1 MLDIKQIRESP
12 DDIKNRLARRGD
24 GFSEKISRLIEIDV
38 ERRKALSESETLKNR
53 KKTLSAQVG
62 KLKKE
67 GNGATEL
74 MEEVKGINTSIKK
87 WDEKAHSSEK
97 EIQYTLLEIP
107 NIPHDSVPD
116 GKDDTANEI
125 IRTWGEIP
133 LFDFEIKNH
142 VELGEA
148 LDIIDMKRA
157 VKIAGSR
164 FSVFKG
170 QGARLMRA
178 LTSFMLDTHTE
189 ENGYQELYPPFMVNR
204 ESMIGTGQLPKFEED
219 LFKLSDDP
227 YYLIPTAEVPVTNFH
242 RDEIL
247 SQESLPVKYT
257 AFTPC
262 FRREAGSYGKD
273 THGLIRQHQFDKV
286 ELVKFVEP
294 DRSFDELDSLVGN
307 AEGILRKLGLA
318 YRVAV
323 LCVGDLG
330 FSAAKT
336 LDLEVWVPSQN
347 AYREISS
354 CSTFSDYQARRAKIR
369 YKKKEDGKTSFVHTI
384 NGSGLAVGRLF
395 VALLENFQQS
405 DGSIA
410 IPELLQPYM
419 NDSKKIEFGH

>member
-1 MLDIKQIRESP
+1 
-12 DDIKNRLARRGD
+12 
-24 GFSEKISRLIEIDV
+24 
-38 ERRKALSESETLKNR
+38 
-53 KKTLSAQVG
+53 
-62 KLKKE
+62 
-67 GNGATEL
+67 
-74 MEEVKGINTSIKK
+74 MEEVKGINTSIKE
-87 WDEKAHSSEK
+87 WDEKAQSSEK
-97 EIQYTLLEIP
+97 EIQDTLLEIP
-107 NIPHDSVPD
+107 NVPHDSVPD
-116 GKDDTANEI
+116 GKDETANEI
-125 IRTWGEIP
+125 IRTCGEIP
-133 LFDFEIKNH
+133 KFDFDIKNH

-157 VKIAGSR
+157 VKLAGSR

-178 LTSFMLDTHTE
+178 LTSFMLDTHTQ
-189 ENGYQELYPPFMVNR
+189 ENGYEELYPPFMVNR
-204 ESMIGTGQLPKFEED
+204 ESMTGTGQLPKFEED

-247 SQESLPVKYT
+247 SQDSLPVKYT

-294 DRSFDELDSLVGN
+294 EQAFAELDGLLSD
-307 AEGILRKLGLA
+307 AEGILQKLGLA

-336 LDLEVWVPSQN
+336 FDIEVWVPSQN

-369 YKKKEDGKTSFVHTI
+369 YKKKEDGKTSFVHTL

-395 VALLENFQQS
+395 VAILENFQQS
-405 DGSIA
+405 DGSIT
-410 IPELLQPYM
+410 IPEPLQPYM
-419 NDSKKIEFGH
+419 NGIKKIGTGS